1 MTTLEKLIDQDPGEA
16 VMCLR
21 AMADMNDDLQASME
35 DWHLSWLEHD
45 APYETKF
52 ELIREWFESDEADDT
67 EKWEAIATWAEFTP
81 GGREIMRLTA
91 KEICPELFIKPQLE
105 TGDTTLA
112 DTYRTELLQKIADTH
127 STQELEKLA
136 GI

>member
-1 MTTLEKLIDQDPGEA
+1 MTTLEKLIDQTPMA
-16 VMCLR
+16 AARFLR
-21 AMADMNDDLQASME
+21 RLSETDADLHNHLE
-35 DWHLSWLEHD
+35 DWHLNWLEHD

-52 ELIREWFESDEADDT
+52 DIIRNWFESDEANDF

-81 GGREIMRLTA
+81 GGREIIRLTA
-91 KEICPELFIKPQLE
+91 KEICPELFIRPQLE

-112 DTYRTELLQKIADTH
+112 DTYRTELLQKIADNH